1 MDLSFFEKRGSV
13 KLLLFM
19 LNKPPLRFK
28 ELKKALPREA
38 TLSLRLRELEELK
51 LIQAVPIKDKKRRF
65 FAYNLTKEGIETAK
79 QLKNLKNK

>member
-1 MDLSFFEKRGSV
+1 MDLSFFEKRGTV

-28 ELKKALPREA
+28 DLKKSLPREA

-51 LIQAVPIKDKKRRF
+51 LIEAVPIKEEKRKF
-65 FAYNLTKEGIETAK
+65 FAYILTEKGKSTARKLKEI
-79 QLKNLKNK
+79 N